1 MDELPADRR
10 EMIVTWAF
18 AKLDVAAFV
27 VASAAI
33 AAALL
38 SLLTLGLV
46 IKGAPIGMP
55 VGPHLAQLGVFFPG
69 YTVTY
74 GGAIVGAAYASAF
87 GGALG
92 FVLAAL
98 WNFSH
103 TLVLAVIRVQASL
116 ATYSID

>member
-27 VASAAI
+27 IASAAI
-33 AAALL
+33 AAAFLGV
-38 SLLTLGLV
+38 LTLGLV
-46 IKGAPIGMP
+46 IKGAPPGMP
-55 VGPHLAQLGVFFPG
+55 VGPHLAQLAVFFPG
-69 YTVTY
+69 YSVTY
-74 GGAIVGAAYASAF
+74 GGAIVGAAYASLF

-92 FVLAAL
+92 FVLAAV
-98 WNFSH
+98 WNFAHS
-103 TLVLAVIRVQASL
+103 LVLAVIRVQASL

>member
-10 EMIVTWAF
+10 ELIVTWAF

-27 VASAAI
+27 MASAAV
-33 AAALL
+33 AAAFLFV
-38 SLLTLGLV
+38 LTLGLV
-46 IKGAPIGMP
+46 IKGAPPGMP
-55 VGPHLAQLGVFFPG
+55 VGPHLAQLATFFPG
-69 YTVTY
+69 YTVTAV
-74 GGAIVGAAYASAF
+74 GAVVGAAYAGVF

-92 FVLAAL
+92 FVLAAV
-98 WNFSH
+98 WNFAH

>member
-10 EMIVTWAF
+10 ETILTWAF

-27 VASAAI
+27 MASAAV
-33 AAALL
+33 AAAFLFV
-38 SLLTLGLV
+38 LTLGLV
-46 IKGAPIGMP
+46 IKGSPPGTP
-55 VGPHLAQLGVFFPG
+55 VGPHLAQLAVFFPG

-74 GGAIVGAAYASAF
+74 VGAIVGAAYASAF

-92 FVLAAL
+92 FALAAV
-98 WNFSH
+98 WNFAH
-103 TLVLAVIRVQASL
+103 MLVLAVIRVQASL